1 MDIKSTTDKLL
12 KGDISGVVSDVKGG
26 LERSLNLVGVIIVTV
41 AASIGSGLFVLPSF
55 AAAVMG
61 PGIWLAFLLAGLV
74 FLPGAL
80 SKSELASAMPD
91 NGGAYL
97 YLERSFGP
105 LIGTIGG
112 LGLWASFLLKSAFA
126 LIGFSAY
133 LYAVTEYLD
142 VETNSTLMIMLAL
155 GLITFLNILGIKK
168 VKAFQTPILA
178 VSYTHLTLPTNREV

>member
-1 MDIKSTTDKLL
+1 
-12 KGDISGVVSDVKGG
+12 
-26 LERSLNLVGVIIVTV
+26 
-41 AASIGSGLFVLPSF
+41 
-55 AAAVMG
+55 
-61 PGIWLAFLLAGLV
+61 
-74 FLPGAL
+74 
-80 SKSELASAMPD
+80 MPD

-155 GLITFLNILGIKK
+155 ELLITFLNILGIKESK
-168 VKAFQTPILA
+168 SIPNTYSSP
-178 VSYTHLTLPTNREV
+178 HNRSDYSSLYSTVI